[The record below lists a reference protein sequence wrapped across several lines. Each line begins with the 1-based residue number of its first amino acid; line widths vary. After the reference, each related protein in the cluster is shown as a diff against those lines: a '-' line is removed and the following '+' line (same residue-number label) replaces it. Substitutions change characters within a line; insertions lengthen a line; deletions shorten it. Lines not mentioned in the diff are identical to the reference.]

1 MIMDLHCEYIFPF
14 SKNKEIT
21 VGDVFYATCSSPP
34 DVSTVKSNSIS
45 NFKILKQSENEKYT
59 LKLISTENQDNKWV
73 FKFTSYQV
81 GPVSLPGLVLE
92 KDKEV
97 YNLGSLEFK
106 VNSILNPQ
114 EKTEPFGP
122 FAGIKMEIPI
132 LYWTLLVF
140 LIFSMVSGISS
151 YFILKWKRKKLL
163 EKLEDYETSTSAL
176 QQFYATHRKV
186 QRENPFFYRNEI
198 LNEVLRDE
206 EKLKINPVLNELESA
221 LKLFLVRKFKT
232 PALSKN
238 WNYTLND
245 LQKYHGDYMSFQHLD
260 LKDIL
265 REIEKARSSLQHLTT
280 KDMVQIS
287 EKIRLFIEFSEKL
300 KDAID
305 RKDRGLLK
313 KLRSLK
319 V

>member
-1 MIMDLHCEYIFPF
+1 MIMNLNCEYIFPF

-34 DVSTVKSNSIS
+34 DVSIVKSNSIS
-45 NFKILKQSENEKYT
+45 NFKIQKLDEKQKYT
-59 LKLISTENQDNKWV
+59 LKLISSENQDSKWV

-81 GPVSLPGLVLE
+81 GQVSFPELVLE

-97 YNLGSLEFK
+97 YNLGALEFK
-106 VNSILNPQ
+106 VNTILNPQ

-140 LIFSMVSGISS
+140 FIFSIVSGISS
-151 YFILKWKRKKLL
+151 YFILKWKRKKML
-163 EKLEDYETSTSAL
+163 EKLEEYETSSSAL

-198 LNEVLRDE
+198 LNEGLRDE
-206 EKLKINPVLNELESA
+206 EKLKISPVLNELESA

-238 WNYTLND
+238 WNYTLKD

-260 LKDIL
+260 LKDII
-265 REIEKARSSLQHLTT
+265 REIEKARSSLQSLTA

-287 EKIRLFIEFSEKL
+287 EKIRLFIEFSENL
-300 KDAID
+300 MDAIE
-305 RKDRGLLK
+305 RKDRSQLK